1 MKNNVKILKFQ
12 KKNDDL
18 ISDEEI
24 MKIFNGLFRLIKKSA
39 EYSAFKAVEKKLKT
53 DAEKIKA
60 LNEKLSRRDKQLEQL
75 LKLNENLTDKLKQT
89 L

>member
-18 ISDEEI
+18 ISDDEI

-39 EYSAFKAVEKKLKT
+39 EYSAFKTVEKKIKT

>member
-18 ISDEEI
+18 ISDDEI

-39 EYSAFKAVEKKLKT
+39 EYSAFKAVEKKIKT

>member
-39 EYSAFKAVEKKLKT
+39 EYSAFKAVEKKIKT
-53 DAEKIKA
+53 DAEKIKS

-75 LKLNENLTDKLKQT
+75 LKLNENLTDKLKQS

>member
-18 ISDEEI
+18 ISDDEI

>member
-18 ISDEEI
+18 ISDDEI

-39 EYSAFKAVEKKLKT
+39 EYSAFKAVEKKIKN